1 MWPWQRRAML
11 LGALLLFVSAL
22 AAPRATLAALLA
34 FLAVPFLCVIAIRA
48 LALSTLVRARALA
61 RPVSERWSDD
71 MLPRY
76 SVLVPLFHE
85 AEVLEQLVAALAAID
100 YPKDRLQILLILES
114 VDRQTRTKLMG
125 MRLPANVSAIVVP
138 DGQPRTK
145 PRALNYAL
153 QWASGQY
160 VVVYD
165 AEDIPDPRQLRDAI
179 AILAPENGRVG
190 CVQARLGIY
199 NARDGWLTRQFAIE
213 YAALFDAILPALER
227 LRMPVPLGGT
237 SNHFPR
243 AVLDAIGGWDPY
255 NVTEDADLGIRL
267 SRAGY
272 EVRILNSTTGEEAP
286 GEFSC
291 WLRQRTR
298 WLKGWMQTYLVHM
311 RQPGALLR
319 ELGARRFL
327 GLQVLMGGLILSTLV
342 HPWFYVLALFDVALG
357 PAPGLSDTAL
367 WRALWVFGLLNL
379 VAGYATAVVLGW
391 AAALNRGGARL
402 AAHAALMPVYWLA
415 ISLAAYRALY
425 QLVRDPYLWEKTA
438 HCGLKA
444 EAIGVPSAQQARPR

>member
-1 MWPWQRRAML
+1 
-11 LGALLLFVSAL
+11 
-22 AAPRATLAALLA
+22 
-34 FLAVPFLCVIAIRA
+34 
-48 LALSTLVRARALA
+48 
-61 RPVSERWSDD
+61 
-71 MLPRY
+71 
-76 SVLVPLFHE
+76 
-85 AEVLEQLVAALAAID
+85 
-100 YPKDRLQILLILES
+100 
-114 VDRQTRTKLMG
+114 
-125 MRLPANVSAIVVP
+125 
-138 DGQPRTK
+138 
-145 PRALNYAL
+145 
-153 QWASGQY
+153 
-160 VVVYD
+160 
-165 AEDIPDPRQLRDAI
+165 
-179 AILAPENGRVG
+179 
-190 CVQARLGIY
+190 
-199 NARDGWLTRQFAIE
+199 
-213 YAALFDAILPALER
+213 
-227 LRMPVPLGGT
+227 
-237 SNHFPR
+237 
-243 AVLDAIGGWDPY
+243 VLDAIGGWDPY

-311 RQPGALLR
+311 RQPGALWR

-444 EAIGVPSAQQARPR
+444 EAIGVPSAQQARSR